1 MANSRYDNI
10 RVYNGSSFVVP
21 SQIKA
26 WDGSSWVDYGTKDSY
41 SSKIISAYTGSSY
54 NNLTYL
60 RHDVNIPKYIQIA
73 NNKIAYLRKAN
84 GSNLSV
90 DTYNSGYS
98 WEMQVAVYDN
108 TPLYTAFTKNQG
120 DIVNQSYVNYVA
132 EVSGSSVRLRIT
144 TNFSGYRITD
154 HKYVSSTL
162 NKYTDYC
169 FTVGEKVRIV
179 ITKGS
184 TGGQANVKIY
194 NPDSALLCDVNVYTN
209 TQWVGTPNIHQLG
222 SETTS
227 RSGSQSSYGNAYIY
241 YFSTTPD
248 SSRTNFSLD
257 IGSQQNGASDI
268 WSNGS
273 YSGYASF
280 QNTSVY
286 GESYTEYL
294 RQ

>member
-26 WDGSSWVDYGTKDSY
+26 WDGSSWIDYGTKDSY

-73 NNKIAYLRKAN
+73 ANKIAYLRKAN

-144 TNFSGYRITD
+144 TNFSD
-154 HKYVSSTL
+154 VS
-162 NKYTDYC
+162 
-169 FTVGEKVRIV
+169 
-179 ITKGS
+179 
-184 TGGQANVKIY
+184 
-194 NPDSALLCDVNVYTN
+194 
-209 TQWVGTPNIHQLG
+209 
-222 SETTS
+222 
-227 RSGSQSSYGNAYIY
+227 
-241 YFSTTPD
+241 
-248 SSRTNFSLD
+248 
-257 IGSQQNGASDI
+257 
-268 WSNGS
+268 
-273 YSGYASF
+273 
-280 QNTSVY
+280 
-286 GESYTEYL
+286 
-294 RQ
+294 